1 MQHIKIPFFNRAKE
15 YDDKEGGLYSAEGE
29 HGYVLNVEEDNTAF
43 ITADSMDYLRV
54 HLVDDEPVEIPRIL
68 QPEPPINWPGD
79 EPTPPLV
86 ETVGLLEALDGLTKL
101 ADAMRS
107 DGVTFPPEP
116 TVLRVP
122 AGIEEGS

>member
-1 MQHIKIPFFNRAKE
+1 MQYLKIPFTGKGERVPGTIYKNSVNS
-15 YDDKEGGLYSAEGE
+15 LYFIDSDSQEWLLLVAAPEVAEFE
-29 HGYVLNVEEDNTAF
+29 QF
-43 ITADSMDYLRV
+43 I
-54 HLVDDEPVEIPRIL
+54 VDDEPVEIPRIL
-68 QPEPPINWPGD
+68 QPEPFLPVD

>member
-1 MQHIKIPFFNRAKE
+1 MQHIKVPFFNRAKE
-15 YDDKEGGLYSAEGE
+15 HDDKEGGLYSAEGE
-29 HGYVLNVEEDNTAF
+29 HGYVFNAEEDNTAF

-68 QPEPPINWPGD
+68 QPEPFLPVD

-107 DGVTFPPEP
+107 DGVTFPP
-116 TVLRVP
+116 
-122 AGIEEGS
+122 